1 MSILEI
7 KHISKRFGNLYA
19 NENVSLTLET
29 GEILALL
36 GENGAGKTTL
46 MNILFGH
53 YAADS
58 GTITAFGKTLPAEST
73 DAALNAGIGMVHQHF
88 TLADN
93 VTVLENI
100 MLGTESMWSLWSNK
114 KRATKKIQK
123 LTDSLNLKLD
133 VNALISDLAIGE
145 RQRVEILKALYRD
158 VKILILDEP
167 TAVLTPQEVDSLFD
181 MLRQMAANGMAIIII
196 SHKLHEVLAISHRV
210 TVLRHGKM
218 VGEAAT
224 DSIDRDKLAE
234 MIVGHE
240 VKRPTIE
247 ALSPGNTVISLE
259 NISLND
265 SRQQRP
271 LLNAINLHI
280 REHEIIGLAGV
291 SGNGQKELS
300 DLLSGLRK
308 PDSGS
313 LQFRGK
319 NIKKYSPKTMI
330 ALGAAR
336 IPEDRHAAGV
346 IGEMTVW
353 ENLLLEDLGRKP
365 CWKSGLFLSQKEA
378 RQRATDLIEQFDI
391 RCANMDIPA
400 NLLSGGNMQK
410 LILARNFQLNPDFVL
425 ANQPVRGLDEG
436 AIAFVHGQILR
447 ARKNGAGVLLISE
460 DLDELLRLSD
470 RIVVMHNGELS
481 KAMDAATLTQRD
493 LGVLMTGGHLEST
506 QQGHANAL

>member
-1 MSILEI
+1 MPVLEI
-7 KHISKRFGNLYA
+7 KQISKRFGNLYA

-58 GTITAFGKTLPAEST
+58 GTITAFGKTLPPEST
-73 DAALNAGIGMVHQHF
+73 DAALHAGIGMVHQHF
-88 TLADN
+88 SLADN
-93 VTVLENI
+93 MTVLENI
-100 MLGTESMWSLWSNK
+100 MLGTESLWSIWSNK
-114 KRATKKIQK
+114 KGAIKKIQDVA
-123 LTDSLNLKLD
+123 TSLNLSID
-133 VNALISDLAIGE
+133 VNAQISDLAVGE

-181 MLRQMAANGMAIIII
+181 MLRQMAANGMSIIII

-210 TVLRHGKM
+210 TVLRHGRM

-234 MIVGHE
+234 MIVGHK
-240 VKRPTIE
+240 VTRPTIE
-247 ALSPGNTVISLE
+247 SVETGETVISLE

-265 SRQQRP
+265 NAQNRP
-271 LLNAINLHI
+271 VLNAINLQI
-280 REHEIIGLAGV
+280 KEREIIGLAGV
-291 SGNGQKELS
+291 SGNGQNELS
-300 DLLSGLRK
+300 DLLSGLRT
-308 PDSGS
+308 PHSGTMH
-313 LQFRGK
+313 FRGTLINK
-319 NIKKYSPKTMI
+319 FSPKAMI
-330 ALGAAR
+330 GLGAAR

-346 IGEMTVW
+346 IGDMAVW
-353 ENLLLEDLGRKP
+353 ENLLLEDLGREP
-365 CWKSGLFLSQKEA
+365 CWKSGFFISQSAAK
-378 RQRATDLIEQFDI
+378 QRAADLIEQFDI
-391 RCANMDIPA
+391 RCASMDIPA

-410 LILARNFQLNPDFVL
+410 LILARNFQLNPGFVL

-447 ARKNGAGVLLISE
+447 ARKNGAAVLLISE
-460 DLDELLRLSD
+460 DLEELLRLSD

-481 KAMDAATLTQRD
+481 APMDAATLDHRH
-493 LGVLMTGGHLEST
+493 LGLLMTGGPIKST
-506 QQGHANAL
+506 EEATADAL

>member
-1 MSILEI
+1 MPILEI

-19 NENVSLTLET
+19 NENVSLSLET

-58 GTITAFGKTLPAEST
+58 GSITAFGKTLPPEST

-93 VTVLENI
+93 MTVLENI

-114 KRATKKIQK
+114 KKASEKIQ
-123 LTDSLNLKLD
+123 DVANSLDLKLD
-133 VNALISDLAIGE
+133 LNALISDLAIGE

-181 MLRQMAANGMAIIII
+181 MLRQMAANGMSIIII

-224 DSIDRDKLAE
+224 KQIDRDKLAQ

-247 ALSPGNTVISLE
+247 PLEPGATVISLE

-265 SRQQRP
+265 KLQQRP
-271 LLNAINLHI
+271 VLNAINLQL

-291 SGNGQKELS
+291 SGNGQNELS
-300 DLLSGLRK
+300 DLLSGLRS
-308 PDSGS
+308 PDSGNMH
-313 LQFRGK
+313 FRGM
-319 NIKKYSPKTMI
+319 NIEKYSPKAMI
-330 ALGAAR
+330 KLGAAR

-346 IGEMTVW
+346 IGEMTIW
-353 ENLLLEDLGRKP
+353 ENLLLEDLGAKP
-365 CWKSGLFLSQKEA
+365 CWNSGLFINQKEA

-410 LILARNFQLNPDFVL
+410 LILARNFQLDPSFVL

-436 AIAFVHGQILR
+436 AIAFVHEQILR
-447 ARKNGAGVLLISE
+447 ARKYGAAVLLISE

-481 KAMDAATLTQRD
+481 AAMNAATLTQRD
-493 LGVLMTGGHLEST
+493 LGILMTGGQLDNT
-506 QQGHANAL
+506 QGAANDAL

>member
-1 MSILEI
+1 MPILEI
-7 KHISKRFGNLYA
+7 KQISKRFGNLYA
-19 NENVSLTLET
+19 NENISLTLES

-58 GTITAFGKTLPAEST
+58 GSIKAFGKTLPPEST
-73 DAALNAGIGMVHQHF
+73 DSALHAGIGMVHQHF

-93 VTVLENI
+93 MTVLENI
-100 MLGTESMWSLWSNK
+100 MLGTESMWSLWSD
-114 KRATKKIQK
+114 KRAAIKKIQ
-123 LTDSLNLKLD
+123 TVATSLKLNID
-133 VNALISDLAIGE
+133 VHAQISDLAIGE

-181 MLRQMAANGMAIIII
+181 MLRQMATNGMSIIII

-210 TVLRHGKM
+210 NVLRHGKM

-224 DSIDRDKLAE
+224 DTINRDKLAE
-234 MIVGHE
+234 MIVGRE
-240 VKRPTIE
+240 VIRPPIE
-247 ALSPGNTVISLE
+247 PLEAGNAVISLSG
-259 NISLND
+259 ICLND
-265 SRQQRP
+265 SKQHRP
-271 LLNAINLHI
+271 LLNAINLRIH
-280 REHEIIGLAGV
+280 EHEIVGVAGV
-291 SGNGQKELS
+291 SGNGQNELS
-300 DLLSGLRK
+300 DLLSGLYT
-308 PDSGS
+308 PDIGT
-313 LQFRGK
+313 LVFHGETIQNF
-319 NIKKYSPKTMI
+319 SPKTMTS
-330 ALGAAR
+330 LGAAR

-346 IGEMTVW
+346 IGDMTIW
-353 ENLLLEDLGRKP
+353 ENLLLEDLGNEP
-365 CWKSGLFLSQKEA
+365 CWKSGLFISQKAA

-391 RCANMDIPA
+391 RCASMDIPA

-410 LILARNFQLNPDFVL
+410 LILARNFQLNPSFVL

-447 ARKNGAGVLLISE
+447 ARKKGAGVLLISE

-481 KAMDAATLTQRD
+481 KPMDAATLNHRD
-493 LGVLMTGGHLEST
+493 LGILMTGGQLDSIAGAVT
-506 QQGHANAL
+506 DAL